1 MSAEYNFRFRI
12 DWNIPRFDL
21 DLTAGYIGA
30 VKVLGIPVAGQITQ
44 AQIDAAVAA
53 YIEEHPGSI
62 SGISEAVKQALLQI
76 AEKVAYIDDQG
87 QQYYDDLYDALYPAV
102 ELMSISAVYT
112 QSGTV
117 YTSDTLNSL
126 KTDLVVTANYSDGTS
141 ETLAS
146 TDYTLSGSLT
156 AGTSTITAS
165 YGGKSDTFTVTV
177 TQDTKVM
184 LYNWDFTQS
193 LTDTVQGQTAVL
205 GHKIGDNPVQDEF
218 GIHIT
223 TSTGYVNLG
232 NVYAPGVTVEMVL
245 GEMNNKQTNHARL
258 LMVGTEANNG
268 LTTGFIYRNTGVWSW
283 YANGNWCTNTS
294 VTNANIFSN
303 KTLKAVFDSTGYMT
317 VYADDT
323 LIGTSSKAFTANA
336 GSLMQIGAFSG
347 TGTYACFY
355 DMTVK
360 ALRIYVENE

>member
-1 MSAEYNFRFRI
+1 MAQEFHIEFAPRTAVHVEDAE
-12 DWNIPRFDL
+12 PL
-21 DLTAGYIGA
+21 GE
-30 VKVLGIPVAGQITQ
+30 VQVLVERVAGNPTQEQIN
-44 AQIDAAVAA
+44 IAVAE
-53 YIEEHPGSI
+53 YIEEHPGAAF
-62 SGISEAVKQALLQI
+62 GISEEVKQALLQL
-76 AEKVAYIDDQG
+76 AQKVAYIDANG
-87 QQYYDDLYDALYPAV
+87 QDYYDDLYDALYPAA
-102 ELMSISAVYT
+102 ELTGITAIYT

-156 AGTSTITAS
+156 AGTSTITVS

-205 GHKIGDNPVQDEF
+205 GHKIGADPVRDEF

-232 NVYAPGVTVEMVL
+232 NVYAPGVTVEMDL
-245 GEMNNKQTNHARL
+245 GEMNNKQTNHARV

-303 KTLKAVFDSTGYMT
+303 KTLKAVFDNTGYMT
-317 VYADDT
+317 VYADGT
-323 LIGTSSKAFTANA
+323 LIGTSSKAFTASA

-360 ALRIYVENE
+360 ALRIYRENE